1 MIPRRF
7 RWQLPFWGICLSLL
21 CAFPAS
27 AAVVSDDFDS
37 GVLNQGLWEIAQ
49 GGGPELELRDQ
60 RLEIRVPATS
70 AGEYFAAG
78 INSRARFHG
87 DLDIQV
93 DFHLLDYPPTNGVRM
108 GLVIHRDGTN
118 TSSTQRT
125 SLGPRELVD
134 EPREAYLQDTLGALT
149 QLSTSDRS
157 GKLRLTR
164 VGAVVTSSYWDAA
177 SSAWVPFASGAGTVE
192 DVQIALSAWSHDL
205 AFEDQDVRVA
215 FDNFIVHQ
223 GELLAPGLPDLT
235 GQWLELRHRRSL
247 QIQGSRSSLRGQF
260 VVNNTG
266 GAAAGPFVVRFFLSN
281 DRTLSPDDLL
291 IEEQRVRGLRR
302 RRWQL
307 VGLNQA
313 LPRGVN
319 ARGRFVIAVIDA
331 DGAVGETNE
340 WEQALARGPLR

>member
-1 MIPRRF
+1 MISPRF
-7 RWQLPFWGICLSLL
+7 HWQLLYWGFCLSLL
-21 CAFPAS
+21 GACPAS
-27 AAVVSDDFDS
+27 AAVVSDDFDN
-37 GVLNQGLWEIAQ
+37 GALNQGFWEIAQ

-78 INSRARFHG
+78 IVSRGRFHG

-93 DFHLLDYPPTNGVRM
+93 DFHLLDYPPTNGVRL
-108 GLVIHRDGTN
+108 GVVIHRNGTD

-125 SLGPRELVD
+125 SLGTRELLGA
-134 EPREAYLQDTLGALT
+134 PRDVYLQDTLGALT
-149 QLSTSDRS
+149 RLPTSDQS

-164 VGAVVTSSYWDAA
+164 VGAIVTSSYWDAA
-177 SSAWVPFASGAGTVE
+177 TSDWVPFASGTGAVE

-223 GELLAPGLPDLT
+223 GELLGPALPDLT
-235 GQWLELRHRRSL
+235 GQWLALRQRRSL
-247 QIQGSRSSLRGQF
+247 QIQDSRSSLRGQF

-266 GAAAGPFVVRFFLSN
+266 GAAAGPFVVRFFLSEDN
-281 DRTLSPDDLL
+281 TLSPDDLL
-291 IEEQRVRGLRR
+291 IEEQRVRGIRR

-307 VGLNQA
+307 IGLNQT
-313 LPRGVN
+313 LPRGVI

-331 DGAVGETNE
+331 TGAVGESNE
-340 WEQALARGPLR
+340 WEQAVARGPLR